1 MRLYHIGERLEEGMN
16 LVPGY
21 RKLDTLV
28 EPFLMALDRGEEA
41 FALMLIESRYFRAV
55 MRRSKLREWSNYVKW
70 STEAVFE
77 RVRTREFPDC
87 PGRLASLFYY
97 DDMEL
102 SLRLYREDYPGTAD
116 REGIGLFEVE
126 VEDDGPRAFDMAIY
140 DEAYAAMEEGHDLP
154 RVIDCARRYFGGGH
168 SGLSV
173 VELMSDRKAT
183 VMRRLELPD

>member
-1 MRLYHIGERLEEGMN
+1 MKLYHIGEGLEEGMV

-21 RKLDTLV
+21 RKLETLV

-55 MRRSKLREWSNYVKW
+55 MRRSRLREWSNYVKW

-77 RVRTREFPDC
+77 RVRTQEFPDC

-97 DDMEL
+97 SDMEL
-102 SLRLYREDYPGTAD
+102 SFRLYREDYPGPSD

-126 VEDDGPRAFDMAIY
+126 VGNEEPRAFDMAIY
-140 DEAYAAMEEGHDLP
+140 YEAYAAMEDGHDLH
-154 RVIDCARRYFGGGH
+154 RVLDCARRYFGGCRATEPIM
-168 SGLSV
+168 
-173 VELMSDRKAT
+173 ELLGVRKAR
-183 VMRRLELPD
+183 VSRKLELPD

>member
-1 MRLYHIGERLEEGMN
+1 MNSLLEQFLSEARDVLQGIGDKLMQLTMGKTLMLFLIGAAPLEEGMN

-87 PGRLASLFYY
+87 PGRLASLF
-97 DDMEL
+97 
-102 SLRLYREDYPGTAD
+102 
-116 REGIGLFEVE
+116 
-126 VEDDGPRAFDMAIY
+126 
-140 DEAYAAMEEGHDLP
+140 
-154 RVIDCARRYFGGGH
+154 
-168 SGLSV
+168 
-173 VELMSDRKAT
+173 
-183 VMRRLELPD
+183 